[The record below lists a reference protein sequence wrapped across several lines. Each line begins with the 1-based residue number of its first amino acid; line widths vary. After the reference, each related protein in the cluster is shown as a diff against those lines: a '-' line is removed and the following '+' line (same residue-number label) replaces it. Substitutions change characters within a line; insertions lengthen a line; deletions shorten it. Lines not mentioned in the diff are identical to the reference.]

1 METLFILCL
10 SLSAARFWKNN
21 SMSSYLTTSSLFYF
35 PLSRFIISLDR
46 HVQSHHGH
54 HKPFRCKLC
63 PFKSAYVSRLKS
75 HLHKAHTGKSHRD
88 DQGYQEGSLYTYMSS
103 SKTVSCLPCT
113 QKLMSVV
120 FFFLSG
126 EQHTYKCLSCPF
138 SSMTISQL
146 KEHSLRDHGEA
157 LTLQKL
163 RAATQAS
170 HSTSRPLRLTGAT
183 EPAPITPNGNKNN
196 NNNSLS

>member
-1 METLFILCL
+1 M
-10 SLSAARFWKNN
+10 
-21 SMSSYLTTSSLFYF
+21 
-35 PLSRFIISLDR
+35 
-46 HVQSHHGH
+46 QSHHGH

-88 DQGYQEGSLYTYMSS
+88 YYQGYHEGSLYTYVSN
-103 SKTVSCLPCT
+103 SKTVSCLSWT
-113 QKLMSVV
+113 RKLMGVV

-170 HSTSRPLRLTGAT
+170 HSTSRPLRLTSAT
-183 EPAPITPNGNKNN
+183 EPTSITPNGNKNN
-196 NNNSLS
+196 QNNLLS